1 MIQKYRLMELC
12 ITTIDEIY
20 TIHCNNNFFYILYKK
35 GILLEIPFERVMM
48 ILLSSV
54 IDSIEIYGSIG
65 TRYINKTI
73 YNYKNNFAQTIQ
85 VAWRK
90 NRLRTARIRN
100 DLVLHGLAEYFYHPS
115 KITFDC

>member
-20 TIHCNNNFFYILYKK
+20 TIHCNNNLFYILYKR

-48 ILLSSV
+48 ILLSSF

-100 DLVLHGLAEYFYHPS
+100 DLILHGLAEWWYHPS
-115 KITFDC
+115 RITFDY